1 MKSKDKKIFVPDS
14 ANRLYD
20 SKSEALTSKKTAF
33 ELKICPN
40 SGIRVNTTNELIS
53 FNDGYLPSQNSSK
66 IYETNTEN
74 MIELLAKFVPRE
86 KRIREMGCGN
96 GIFLEELQ
104 RKGFTDLHGYDA
116 SCTENNDLVSNRYL
130 NNSDFPL
137 NSDVIILRHV
147 LDEVPSPISFLN
159 KIFEI
164 NSKPFL
170 LFMEIVSFD
179 QVIASKRAWD
189 LSNERIY
196 YFTESSIRRTFGSSI
211 KELAYTAENQN
222 MLISIDFNAQLTKEL
237 NPTHSDYE
245 SVTHLIKSLD
255 KQIKQLKK
263 LLRNNEYVIW
273 GGSSKGVTFSFFC
286 TERYGIAPP
295 LGIIDSD
302 LKRQGKFIHTS
313 GVKIFSP
320 KEGLS
325 LLTENDVLVISNPVY
340 KDEIL
345 NTIKKTTQS
354 KIRVIALP

>member
-1 MKSKDKKIFVPDS
+1 MKSKDIKFFVPDS
-14 ANRLYD
+14 ANRLYN
-20 SKSEALTSKKTAF
+20 SKPEALKAKKTAF
-33 ELKICPN
+33 KMKICPN
-40 SGIRVNTTNELIS
+40 SGIRTNATNELIS
-53 FNDGYLPSQNSSK
+53 FDDGYLSSQNSS
-66 IYETNTEN
+66 IISETNTEN
-74 MIELLAKFVPRE
+74 MIELLEKFVPKE
-86 KRIREMGCGN
+86 KSIREIGCGN
-96 GIFLEELQ
+96 GIFLEQLQ
-104 RKGFTDLHGYDA
+104 RKGFTNLHGYDA

-130 NNSDFPL
+130 DNSDFPL
-137 NSDVIILRHV
+137 NADVIILRHV

-159 KIFEI
+159 KILEI

-170 LFMEIVSFD
+170 LFMEILSFD
-179 QVIASKRAWD
+179 QIISSERAWD

-196 YFTESSIRRTFGSSI
+196 YFTESSIRRTFGSNI
-211 KELAYTAENQN
+211 KELTYTAENQN
-222 MLISIDFNAQLTKEL
+222 MLMSIDFNAQLTKEL
-237 NPTHSDYE
+237 NLTHNDHE
-245 SVTHLIKSLD
+245 SITHLIHSLD

-302 LKRQGKFIHTS
+302 QNRQGKFIHTS

-325 LLTENDVLVISNPVY
+325 LLTKNDVLVISNPVY

-345 NTIKKTTQS
+345 DQIQENTENKMKLMILT
-354 KIRVIALP
+354 